1 MATDRKDFDREAS
14 SWDDNPARVK
24 LAKDIAEA
32 IKKEVKLEPDMHALD
47 FGCGTGLL
55 TLELQPSVL
64 SMTGVDGSQGML
76 DVLNRKIEEQN
87 LTNVKTMCLD
97 LEKGDVLPGGFDL
110 VVCSMT
116 LHHIQAIEPLLKLFH
131 NVLNTSGC
139 LCVADLDPDEGQ
151 FHSDNEGVF
160 HFGFD
165 RERLRQTFAEAGF
178 EDVRDRPASGV
189 MKFIVGE
196 GMQLFTV
203 FLMTGRK

>member
-14 SWDDNPARVK
+14 SWDKNPARVK
-24 LAKDIAEA
+24 LAKDIADA
-32 IKKEVKLEPDMHALD
+32 IKKEVEPGPVMHALD

-55 TLELQPSVL
+55 TLELQPSVR
-64 SMTGVDGSQGML
+64 SIMGVDSSQGML
-76 DVLNRKIEEQN
+76 DVLNRKIHEQN
-87 LTNVKTMCLD
+87 LANVKTMCLD
-97 LEKGDVLPGGFDL
+97 LDRGDELPGRFDL

-116 LHHIQAIEPLLKLFH
+116 LHHIQAIEPLLRLFH
-131 NVLNTSGC
+131 NVLNPSGY

-165 RERLRQTFAEAGF
+165 REKLRQTFVEAGF
-178 EDVRDRPASGV
+178 EDVRDRPAGGV
-189 MKFIVGE
+189 MKFVVGE